1 MARYITTGTKSS
13 FGAINTELEKI
24 ATAQEDFVSRVGETP
39 NQMEADF
46 DMNGNKLLNVPPP
59 VDPTDVVRLKD
70 ISPLPSYN
78 EAKSNY
84 IDIRDFGAVPND
96 SSFDSSL
103 ALGLALTAANSV
115 ETVLI
120 EGGVYYFDNVIIN
133 ERCLLGGSAT
143 ICPLSTYNNT
153 LPLFTLGG
161 DLSQI
166 KDLTFD
172 MLGTA
177 SYPLK
182 VTSSKC
188 IIKDLVVKNISAT
201 PDTSTSAAAVH
212 LTGASASNNTVEGIT
227 VIDCINVNASNP
239 SIPRCITI
247 DGGASFN
254 SILDISGY
262 NIAAGLVHG
271 TGLYNT
277 LNGFTFDN
285 NKPTDSEQR
294 NGIYSLS
301 GCQYFVSMN
310 GVINHCAQPIV
321 DQGLGN
327 IYKDIIEINSGS
339 DGVSG
344 STDATWDNIT
354 KVFTDNSPNG
364 GFIRTRAENVVV
376 NNLTIKNCRVV
387 VPNHYTSIFTFAV
400 GTLNNLRV
408 EGNVFITEN
417 VDTVNFRNIVLHTA
431 GENPQYI
438 GNTFVLKNPETPY
451 TTLQSW
457 AIQFP
462 SNATTGKWIRN
473 SLESEAT
480 NGVIRATG
488 ILNKTGI
495 AVDDQNQLRA
505 DFGTPYLQSG
515 YTGRLLRGFIPP
527 NSGAWNRG
535 DTISNSAIDST
546 PLTGYD
552 YQKYAFFICTESGD
566 FSDNNNIPEFSLI
579 GDSSTAP
586 TFAQVV
592 RPVITSPTEGQVI
605 NGTSTTIV
613 ASGFG
618 GTGGQ
623 VHASTNWQVATD
635 SSFSTLVFS
644 SFNDTVNL
652 LSINAT
658 GLPSPDTLYVRCL
671 MTSTAGILS
680 PHSATITFTT
690 V

>member
-46 DMNGNKLLNVPPP
+46 DMNGNKLLNVPAPTS
-59 VDPTDVVRLKD
+59 PTDIVRLKD
-70 ISPLPSYN
+70 VLPAYN
-78 EAKSNY
+78 KTKSNY
-84 IDIRDFGAVPND
+84 TDIRDFGAVPND
-96 SSFDSSL
+96 PTFDNSI

-115 ETVLI
+115 ETVLL
-120 EGGVYYFDNVIIN
+120 EGGVYYFKNVVISQK
-133 ERCLLGGSAT
+133 CLLGGSAT
-143 ICPLSTYNNT
+143 ICPISTYNNT
-153 LPLFTLGG
+153 APLFTLEG
-161 DLSQI
+161 DLSQV

-182 VTSSKC
+182 ITSSQC
-188 IIKDLVVKNISAT
+188 VIKDLVVKNISAT
-201 PDTSTSAAAVH
+201 PNTSTSAAAVH
-212 LTGASASNNTVEGIT
+212 LTGAGASRNTVEGIT
-227 VIDCINVNASNP
+227 VIDCINVSASNP

-247 DGGASFN
+247 DGGASYN
-254 SILDISGY
+254 TILDIAGY

-271 TGLYNT
+271 TGTKNT

-285 NKPTDSEQR
+285 SKATDSEQR
-294 NGIYSLS
+294 NGIYSLE
-301 GCQYFVSMN
+301 GCSYLVAMN
-310 GVINHCAQPIV
+310 GVINNSAQPIV
-321 DQGLGN
+321 DKSLGN
-327 IYKDIIEINSGS
+327 IYKDIIEIDSNA
-339 DGVSG
+339 DGVSN
-344 STDATWDNIT
+344 STDATWDNVT
-354 KVFTDNSPNG
+354 KIFTDNAPNG
-364 GFIRTRAENVVV
+364 GFLRTRGDNAGYTVD
-376 NNLTIKNCRVV
+376 NLTIKNCRIVA
-387 VPNHYTSIFTFAV
+387 PNHYTSIFTFDT
-400 GTLNNLRV
+400 GTVDNLRV

-417 VDTVNFRNIVLHTA
+417 VDTVAFRNIILHTA

-457 AIQFP
+457 IIRFP
-462 SNATTGKWIRN
+462 TTATTGKWIRN
-473 SLESEAT
+473 SLESEAV
-480 NGVIRATG
+480 NGVIRVTSV
-488 ILNKTGI
+488 LNNIGV

-535 DTISNSAIDST
+535 DTISNSIIDST
-546 PLTGYD
+546 PPTGYD

-566 FSDNNNIPEFSLI
+566 FADINNLPEFSLI

-605 NGTSTTIV
+605 NGTSATIV

-618 GTGGQ
+618 GTAGQ

-658 GLPSPDTLYVRCL
+658 GLPTSSTLYVRCL
-671 MTSTAGILS
+671 MTSTSGIVS
-680 PHSATITFTT
+680 PQSAAITFTT